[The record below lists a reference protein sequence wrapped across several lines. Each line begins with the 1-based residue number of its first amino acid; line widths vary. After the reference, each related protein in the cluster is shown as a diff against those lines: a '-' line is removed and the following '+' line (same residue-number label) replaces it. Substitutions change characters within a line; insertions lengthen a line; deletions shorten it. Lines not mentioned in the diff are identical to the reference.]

1 MCADGQWFYPLC
13 PKPWGYI
20 ISRESVLNRPYKF
33 VRVWRYC
40 MHDWVDFFCPKQ
52 GQGFKPS
59 RSPGHFKGSRPVPK
73 YWSNNSLRGSVM
85 PRIRKVVKARL
96 YHFSKG
102 NNAKALV
109 DSLSLS
115 RIFVVGQRGYF
126 RKLYL
131 VSSLEIVLFP
141 IVFCHF
147 FLFLQKGNGH
157 SSMTSR
163 KNGNERL

>member
-1 MCADGQWFYPLC
+1 
-13 PKPWGYI
+13 
-20 ISRESVLNRPYKF
+20 
-33 VRVWRYC
+33 
-40 MHDWVDFFCPKQ
+40 
-52 GQGFKPS
+52 
-59 RSPGHFKGSRPVPK
+59 
-73 YWSNNSLRGSVM
+73 M

>member
-1 MCADGQWFYPLC
+1 
-13 PKPWGYI
+13 
-20 ISRESVLNRPYKF
+20 
-33 VRVWRYC
+33 
-40 MHDWVDFFCPKQ
+40 
-52 GQGFKPS
+52 
-59 RSPGHFKGSRPVPK
+59 
-73 YWSNNSLRGSVM
+73 M

-163 KNGNERL
+163 KNGNERLQHLIFYNNEKFIIMNNISLQINNLFNL